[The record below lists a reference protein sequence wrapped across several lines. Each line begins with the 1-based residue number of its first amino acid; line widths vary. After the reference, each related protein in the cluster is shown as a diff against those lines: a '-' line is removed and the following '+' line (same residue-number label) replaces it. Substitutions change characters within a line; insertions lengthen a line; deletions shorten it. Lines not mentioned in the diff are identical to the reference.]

1 MICPECKLD
10 RPTLSSSVVEGVY
23 YSKRCNV
30 CVAAIMPAQK
40 PTNTAREFDR
50 NRQRKD
56 FAKDIVQGMVNGK
69 PNADFL
75 KAYPDKAKERF
86 TEQEIRNMQRNIS
99 N

>member
-1 MICPECKLD
+1 MVCPICKLD
-10 RPTLSSSVVEGVY
+10 KPSISSAVIDGEY
-23 YSKRCNV
+23 YSKRCDACLGLKV
-30 CVAAIMPAQK
+30 QK